1 MPLFYDEVNAR
12 LLLGALLIKPQYLN
26 NEKYG
31 LSKHDFKPC
40 EFHLRLYQA
49 INALGRHGAQ
59 SIDLVDLYNL
69 ADKRKEVKE
78 LFDDNDLKDF
88 VATIKQLTNINNFEL
103 YYNEV
108 RKNTLLREYK
118 ANGFDTDKFVNCVN
132 STSIDSIIEYYD
144 GKALK
149 IKREFYQDKN
159 TEEIKAG
166 DRFREIKEQFKEE
179 PAFGATT
186 FSRYINSATRG
197 WKKGQLTMYG
207 CVSGSGKTT
216 LGLMN
221 LALVCCPEIWDD
233 ETSQFIDNPCYQ
245 GEGGLFIQYE
255 LNNQEELMP
264 KLVAS
269 ISGVPTYHI
278 LDGKYEPGEEARVD
292 KAIEILEQS
301 NIWLVSMPN
310 FTNSKIKSL
319 IREHKINNNV
329 GYVVFDYVSQTS
341 TVASDIAK
349 KNGIATR
356 SDQVLS
362 DMVANLKESAIENNV
377 AILTF
382 CQTNANVNN
391 QEILD
396 AGCLAGSRA
405 MQDKLDVGGIIMP
418 LRPQEKEMCD
428 MLMENGQSGSL
439 HPNRINHLFKVRF
452 GAYPQH
458 LKVWFNLDLNTGHC
472 VDCFCTDAEN
482 KPYTIPK
489 TKLVYQCKK
498 EDK

>member
-1 MPLFYDEVNAR
+1 MPLFYDEVNSR
-12 LLLGALLIKPQYLN
+12 LLIGSLLIQPQYLN
-26 NEKYG
+26 NEKYP
-31 LSKHDFKPC
+31 LSKDDFKPC

-49 INALGRHGAQ
+49 INALAKHGAK
-59 SIDLVDLYNL
+59 SIELIDLYNL
-69 ADKRKEVKE
+69 ANKHREIKE

-88 VATIKQLTNINNFEL
+88 IDTIKQLTNIENFDL

-108 RKNTLLREYK
+108 RKNTLLREYQ
-118 ANGFDTDKFVNCVN
+118 ANGFNTDKFINCVSN
-132 STSIDSIIEYYD
+132 VSIESIVEYYD
-144 GKALK
+144 GIFLK
-149 IKREFYQDKN
+149 LKRNFYNDKT
-159 TEEIKAG
+159 TEEVKAG
-166 DRFREIKEQFKEE
+166 NKFKKIKEQFKEE
-179 PAFGATT
+179 PAYGATT
-186 FSRYINSATRG
+186 FSKYLNSATRG

-221 LALVCCPEIWDD
+221 IALTCCKQMWDD
-233 ETSQFIDNPCYQ
+233 NSCQFIDNKCYQ
-245 GEGGLFIQYE
+245 HEGGLFIQYE
-255 LNNQEELMP
+255 LNTQEELMP

-278 LDGKYEPGEEARVD
+278 LDGKYEQGEEDRVD
-292 KAIEILEQS
+292 KAIDILEQS
-301 NIWLVSMPN
+301 NIWLVSMPS
-310 FTNSKIKSL
+310 FTNDKIKSL
-319 IREHKINNNV
+319 IREYKINHNV

-356 SDQVLS
+356 SDQVLA
-362 DMVANLKESAIENNV
+362 DMVANLKEAAIENNV

-382 CQTNANVNN
+382 CQTNVNVNN

-418 LRPQEKEMCD
+418 LRAQEKEVCD
-428 MLMENGQSGSL
+428 MIMESGQYGKL
-439 HPNRINHLFKVRF
+439 RPNRCLHAFKIRF
-452 GAYPQH
+452 GSYSQH
-458 LKVWFNLDLNTGHC
+458 MKVWFNLDLNTGAC

-489 TKLVYQCKK
+489 TNLIYQ
-498 EDK
+498 